1 MSADSPITLEEAC
14 RLYPG
19 ARYKV
24 ATLRAAASRGELVI
38 FHLGRRLHTTPADMA
53 DWVARC
59 REKSPRLASI
69 STEPA
74 NNGSSGTE
82 AISSARAAASNVV
95 EMLKGLSK
103 NTSGGRAVPPPESPS
118 PTPRD
123 RRRAASM
130 LTELA

>member
-59 REKSPRLASI
+59 RAAALESDARDFRRKATRARLAAGYVRKP
-69 STEPA
+69 TAPVGDG
-74 NNGSSGTE
+74 NG
-82 AISSARAAASNVV
+82 
-95 EMLKGLSK
+95 
-103 NTSGGRAVPPPESPS
+103 
-118 PTPRD
+118 
-123 RRRAASM
+123 
-130 LTELA
+130 

>member
-24 ATLRAAASRGELVI
+24 STLRAAASRGELVI
-38 FHLGRRLHTTPADMA
+38 FPLGRRLHTTPADMA
-53 DWVARC
+53 DWVKRC
-59 REKSPRLASI
+59 RERSHRLASI
-69 STEPA
+69 STGPED
-74 NNGSSGTE
+74 NGSSGTE

-103 NTSGGRAVPPPESPS
+103 NTSAGSTGRPRPP
-118 PTPRD
+118 
-123 RRRAASM
+123 RRS
-130 LTELA
+130 LTTS